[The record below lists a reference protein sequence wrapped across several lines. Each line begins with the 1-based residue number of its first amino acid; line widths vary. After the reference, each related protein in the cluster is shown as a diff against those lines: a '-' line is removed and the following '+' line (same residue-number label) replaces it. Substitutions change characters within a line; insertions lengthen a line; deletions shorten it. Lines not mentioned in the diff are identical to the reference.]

1 MVSKQWII
9 GILFLSMDDHSRVV
23 SLNDI
28 NHEMNI
34 KLMDDQY
41 KVQRDK
47 EKQNQMVTNLAT
59 GYEIV
64 ANLEAQKRAKETTT
78 PQYVAKVPRPTTPTN
93 NEVEEDFSVQLQK
106 IRERAML
113 TENKAS
119 TKEEASTEQQFI
131 QIPTIHGLV
140 PRPMMPTLS
149 TSPRPMMPTLSPSPR
164 PMMPTLSTSPR
175 PMMPN
180 LPEPVPM
187 APMAP
192 MVPEAPAPEVP
203 AAPVVVPKP
212 ASLMASNPTS
222 MCFLLCIV
230 SSRFDP

>member
-1 MVSKQWII
+1 
-9 GILFLSMDDHSRVV
+9 
-23 SLNDI
+23 
-28 NHEMNI
+28 
-34 KLMDDQY
+34 MDDQY
-41 KVQRDK
+41 KIQRDK

-149 TSPRPMMPTLSPSPR
+149 TSPRPMMP
-164 PMMPTLSTSPR
+164 
-175 PMMPN
+175 N

-187 APMAP
+187 VPMVP

-203 AAPVVVPKP
+203 TAPVVVPKP
-212 ASLMASNPTS
+212 ASLMTSNPTS